1 MSYDLLGIGFILLI
15 LFLIYRIIR
24 LAIHIGKKGFQRVEG
39 FVKKAYY
46 QKPERFPEEAFPS
59 YQINQNEFVR
69 IANKTAYR
77 HPKVE
82 NVEINGSTV
91 YIEFS
96 SQTGLSRNHA
106 KITFSLTGVTIGK
119 YTITTDNCDS
129 SLPTHIANKIQV
141 EIRNSVG
148 LA

>member
-1 MSYDLLGIGFILLI
+1 MSYGLLGVGFILLI

-24 LAIHIGKKGFQRVEG
+24 IAIHIGKKGFQRVEG
-39 FVKKAYY
+39 FVNKTFY
-46 QKPERFPEEAFPS
+46 QKPERFPEEAFTS

-77 HPKVE
+77 NPRVE
-82 NVEINGSTV
+82 NVEINGNAV
-91 YIEFS
+91 FIEFS

-106 KITFSLTGVTIGK
+106 KMTFSLTGTSIGK

-129 SLPTHIANKIQV
+129 SLPTHIANKIQT

-148 LA
+148 LT